1 MSAPVTF
8 SRACEVC
15 AGPLVQLRSHARFCS
30 NACRQEAYR
39 RRKRGTIPTESV
51 RGLTFETRQLL
62 RAVVDRHQRDEMTR
76 RRAEDRLLFA
86 GAV

>member
-1 MSAPVTF
+1 MAPI
-8 SRACEVC
+8 E
-15 AGPLVQLRSHARFCS
+15 P
-30 NACRQEAYR
+30 
-39 RRKRGTIPTESV
+39 V